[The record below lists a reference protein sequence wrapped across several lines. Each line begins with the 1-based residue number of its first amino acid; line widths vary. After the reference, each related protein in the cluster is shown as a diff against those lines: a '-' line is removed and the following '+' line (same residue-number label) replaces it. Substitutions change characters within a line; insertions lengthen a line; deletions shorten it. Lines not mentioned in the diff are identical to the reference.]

1 MANEE
6 PILIHGKPLQIGTF
20 DQYHYCM
27 PDTRYFEIADVL
39 VIELSFA
46 CIVVKNSGMRGDDKK
61 YRIVDGKK
69 VPLSELDFIETDV
82 AHCRLDK
89 PLDNKFQNAYILFD
103 GRDRERMLFA
113 HSTFEE
119 GNNGSG
125 GMGDDFGGFGNF

>member
-1 MANEE
+1 MADE
-6 PILIHGKPLQIGTF
+6 PILIHGKPVKVGTF

-46 CIVVKNSGMRGDDKK
+46 CIVVKNSGMRGPDRL
-61 YRIVDGKK
+61 YRMVDGKK
-69 VPLSELDFIETDV
+69 VPLSELDYIETGV
-82 AHCRLDK
+82 KQCRLDK

-113 HSTFEE
+113 HSSFEE
-119 GNNGSG
+119 GNNDGFG
-125 GMGDDFGGFGNF
+125 GGGFGNF